1 MTSIELGTISSKPRH
16 AISYIMKVVRSRISR
31 WIAFHDRLHTYHLR
45 IIKKQPDLTCRI
57 CGSASK
63 FFVFMRGVKYFRCS
77 KCHMVQSSYHSGK
90 DLYLN
95 VYKDKVPASSARSG
109 GRELFFVE
117 WSTRL
122 LNLNNPRILI
132 FAPGCTPT
140 FKILSERGAD
150 VYAADISD
158 GLPYSDRFIHLRKD
172 KLPDIEFDIITM
184 VEIIEHFDNPVG
196 EFRTL
201 SKHLAPNGI
210 IAGTT
215 DFYQGGAIWN
225 NKYLIPKDHISYFHH
240 DSLSHLCDLLGLECV
255 LFEMEWSRKDKAIQN
270 RRAFVIYRKDSAI
283 ARDAIYEYRQTCS
296 ILPLEHA

>member
-1 MTSIELGTISSKPRH
+1 MTRIELCTISKLRH
-16 AISYIMKVVRSRISR
+16 VMGYIVRMVRSRIGR
-31 WIAFHDRLHTYHLR
+31 LIASLDRLTTHYLR
-45 IIKKQPDLTCRI
+45 IIKTQPDLTCRI
-57 CGSASK
+57 CGSPSN
-63 FFVFMRGVKYFRCS
+63 FFMFMHWVKYFRCS
-77 KCHMVQSSYHSGK
+77 KCNMVQCSYHSGK

-95 VYKDKVPASSARSG
+95 VYKDKIFTASARSG

-117 WSTRL
+117 WGARL

-132 FAPGCTPT
+132 FAPGSTPT
-140 FKILSERGAD
+140 FEILSQRGAD

-201 SKHLAPNGI
+201 SKHLAPDGI

-225 NKYLIPKDHISYFHH
+225 NKYLMPKDHLSYFHH
-240 DSLSHLCDLLGLECV
+240 DSLSYLCDLLGLKCV
-255 LFEMEWSRKDKAIQN
+255 LFKMEWSRKNKDIRN
-270 RRAFVIYRKDSAI
+270 RRAFIIYREDSVV
-283 ARDAIYEYRQTCS
+283 ARDALYGYRQTCS
-296 ILPLEHA
+296 VLPIEHG

>member
-1 MTSIELGTISSKPRH
+1 MTRIELCTISKLRH
-16 AISYIMKVVRSRISR
+16 VMGYIVRMVRSRIGR
-31 WIAFHDRLHTYHLR
+31 LIASLDRLTTHYLR
-45 IIKKQPDLTCRI
+45 IIKTQPDLTCRI
-57 CGSASK
+57 CGSPSN
-63 FFVFMRGVKYFRCS
+63 FFMFMYWVKYFRCS
-77 KCHMVQSSYHSGK
+77 KCNMVQCSYHSGK

-95 VYKDKVPASSARSG
+95 VYKDKIFTASARSG

-117 WSTRL
+117 WGARL

-132 FAPGCTPT
+132 FAPGSTPT
-140 FKILSERGAD
+140 FEILSQRGAD

-201 SKHLAPNGI
+201 SKYLAPNGI

-225 NKYLIPKDHISYFHH
+225 NKYLFPKDHISYFHH
-240 DSLSHLCDLLGLECV
+240 DSLSYLCDLLGLKCV
-255 LFEMEWSRKDKAIQN
+255 LFKMEWSRKNKDIRN
-270 RRAFVIYRKDSAI
+270 RRAFIIYREDSVV
-283 ARDAIYEYRQTCS
+283 ARDALYGYRQTCS
-296 ILPLEHA
+296 VLPIEHG

>member
-1 MTSIELGTISSKPRH
+1 MTRIELGAIRKLRH
-16 AISYIMKVVRSRISR
+16 AIGCIVTAARSRIGR
-31 WIAFHDRLHTYHLR
+31 WIDSHDRLITYYSR
-45 IIKKQPDLTCRI
+45 IIKTQPDWTCSI
-57 CGSASK
+57 CGSASR

-77 KCHMVQSSYHSGK
+77 KCHLVQSSYYRGK

-95 VYKDKVPASSARSG
+95 VYKDKVQTTSERGG

-117 WSTRL
+117 WGSRL
-122 LNLNNPRILI
+122 LNLDNPRILI
-132 FAPGCTPT
+132 FAPASTPT

-210 IAGTT
+210 IAGAT

-225 NKYLIPKDHISYFHH
+225 NIYLFPKDHISYFHH
-240 DSLSHLCDLLGLECV
+240 DSLSYLCDLLGLKCV
-255 LFEMEWSRKDKAIQN
+255 LFEMEWSRKKKDIRN
-270 RRAFVIYRKDSAI
+270 RRAFVIYRENSI
-283 ARDAIYEYRQTCS
+283 VARDAIYGYRQTCS
-296 ILPLEHA
+296 ILPIKHG